1 MARSTLVSKCFFLL
15 VFQKSFSE
23 RFPPQQ
29 NSIPPLLYHLRGLP
43 RPPKIKNRVTS
54 NPPGRREK
62 KLLLKKGKLSKPIVF
77 FLSHPDPGR
86 AGFLL
91 HQGAALLQNPDFIT
105 GYVLLFFFKFFVLAG
120 CGAAARKIKMK
131 S

>member
-1 MARSTLVSKCFFLL
+1 MLIPKNKNEIL
-15 VFQKSFSE
+15 KI
-23 RFPPQQ
+23 PPVR
-29 NSIPPLLYHLRGLP
+29 NPIPPLLYHLRGLP
-43 RPPKIKNRVTS
+43 SPPKNKNKVTFH
-54 NPPGRREK
+54 PPGRREK
-62 KLLLKKGKLSKPIVF
+62 KLLLKKGKLSKPIIF
-77 FLSHPDPGR
+77 FISYPGPGQ